1 MSLRSRVTRDRPSY
15 FILFDLLANVVGRAN
30 RTRVATPWTYRKIP
44 MICSSLNR
52 LLFIGFASFE
62 GAELH
67 FSTVL
72 FQGVRP
78 FTSPGIKTLN
88 RC

>member
-1 MSLRSRVTRDRPSY
+1 MLWAAHTARVLPP
-15 FILFDLLANVVGRAN
+15 
-30 RTRVATPWTYRKIP
+30 PWTSRKIP

-52 LLFIGFASFE
+52 LLFIGSAPSK

-78 FTSPGIKTLN
+78 AELMIPEKLKFLRTYALSEGQSCID
-88 RC
+88 